1 MWFTAIERSFTVC
14 YNTIIEALLFK
25 AQLRWTGHVIRM
37 DASRM
42 PRQILYGELVRGT
55 RKKGRTKKRYKDCIK
70 ETLKQCSLPPRDL
83 ETCAQ
88 DRPGWRATVK
98 SACSK
103 FEDNRR
109 DKISDA
115 RAHRKA
121 SVTTPDEATFQCPHC
136 PRLCASR
143 IGLYS
148 HARTHRQW
156 IPQKRHLRIRWSTDD
171 DNTIVYALFT
181 RGNRQRILMQFYHHH
196 NHKLVDNMWY
206 IFSSSTT

>member
-1 MWFTAIERSFTVC
+1 MYLTTLLFATKKILF
-14 YNTIIEALLFK
+14 TIISVL
-25 AQLRWTGHVIRM
+25 
-37 DASRM
+37 
-42 PRQILYGELVRGT
+42 
-55 RKKGRTKKRYKDCIK
+55 RKKNHEVENLSCHYFSPLMHSLDKHFLLLPITKSISCPYLLYAIYIQDVRKKRYKVCKK

-88 DRPGWRATVK
+88 DRPGWRATIK

-103 FEDNRR
+103 LEDNRR

-115 RAHRKA
+115 RARRKA
-121 SVTTPDEATFQCPHC
+121 SVTTPDDATFQCPHC
-136 PRLCASR
+136 PRLCASG

-171 DNTIVYALFT
+171 DDL
-181 RGNRQRILMQFYHHH
+181 
-196 NHKLVDNMWY
+196 
-206 IFSSSTT
+206 